1 MSRGLSF
8 SFANASFRPTG
19 KATKIP
25 DIGKLNIVAT
35 DVPPIAVRKLV

>member
-25 DIGKLNIVAT
+25 DIVKSIIVAAVVSPMT
-35 DVPPIAVRKLV
+35 VRKLV